1 MPEPAI
7 PGPPPP
13 PGPPA
18 IRRFDVLADC
28 PLAPGVPLNDPRAR
42 AYRALFVLDTR
53 HRLGHV
59 VDIVIIVAI
68 LANVSVLTLATWE
81 PAVREAATLLLVVD
95 WVTTG
100 IFIVE
105 YIARAWCVTA
115 ARDHQHPVWG
125 RVRYCLTFFAVI
137 NLLAIVPPFLLL
149 AGINASTLQTFRLL
163 RLLKLIQHSV
173 AVQSLLAVFIRR
185 RAELIGA
192 FLVIG
197 ILLLIA
203 SSAIYIAEHEA
214 QPEVFGSIP
223 ESMWWS
229 VVTITTVGYGDVV
242 PITTAGRIVASFIS
256 IIGLLAVAIPTGI
269 VGAGF
274 YEEFTARQ
282 HGPDSDAP

>member
-1 MPEPAI
+1 VAESSVP
-7 PGPPPP
+7 
-13 PGPPA
+13 
-18 IRRFDVLADC
+18 RRPDPLADC
-28 PLAPGVPLNDPRAR
+28 PLAPGVPLDDPRAK
-42 AYRALFVLDTR
+42 AYRALFVLDVR
-53 HRLGHV
+53 HRLGHL
-59 VDIVIIVAI
+59 VDMVIMVAI

-81 PAVREAATLLLVVD
+81 PARIEAASLLRIVD

-105 YIARAWCVTA
+105 YIIRAWCVTV
-115 ARDHQHPVWG
+115 ARDYRHPVWG
-125 RVRYCLTFFAVI
+125 RLRYCLTFFAII
-137 NLLAIVPPFLLL
+137 NLLAILPPFLLL
-149 AGINASTLQTFRLL
+149 AGINASGLQTLRLL

-173 AVQSLLAVFIRR
+173 AVQSLLAVFVRR
-185 RAELIGA
+185 HAELLGA

-214 QPEVFGSIP
+214 QPEHFGSIP

-242 PITTAGRIVASFIS
+242 PVTTAGRIVASFVAVV
-256 IIGLLAVAIPTGI
+256 GLLAVAIPTGI

-274 YEEFTARQ
+274 YEEFTARR
-282 HGPDSDAP
+282 HGHDSDAP